1 MESPWVEE
9 GLMDMVLLGLL
20 AKLVVV
26 VVVVVVIMMSK
37 ITTVYVDG
45 GSRTR
50 SVKVVVG

>member
-20 AKLVVV
+20 AKLVV